1 MLYSKDRNVPIKH
14 RKNIDTSL
22 SCPRCH
28 ANYKLLYLFGHD
40 GKFQKFR
47 CTKCLRQFTPDKP
60 TKPKKEPKLFC
71 PICGRGA
78 HVTHVFSGGIRVRCN
93 AHHHPNPEKRC
104 NHRYNI
110 PVTMLQYFLCQ
121 VNKRNAFR
129 LIIDKS
135 NIFTIIIGLSNTL
148 FLSFKAFFQH
158 SRLKWIK
165 RV

>member
-1 MLYSKDRNVPIKH
+1 MLYSKDRIVPIKH

-40 GKFQKFR
+40 GKFQKLR

-78 HVTHVFSGGIRVRCN
+78 HVTHVLGVSESDAMLITIRIQ
-93 AHHHPNPEKRC
+93 KRD
-104 NHRYNI
+104 
-110 PVTMLQYFLCQ
+110 VTI
-121 VNKRNAFR
+121 V
-129 LIIDKS
+129 
-135 NIFTIIIGLSNTL
+135 TIYP
-148 FLSFKAFFQH
+148 
-158 SRLKWIK
+158 
-165 RV
+165 